1 MSFFMLIRL
10 AVALWLYRDARKW
23 GYSQSMALLWGA
35 ATVVVPYY
43 IALVVYLLFGRKY
56 QLRQREKKED
66 YAAETIEAEVISAG
80 TFVDC
85 PMCASKVGEEQTVC
99 PRCGYTLVPVCS
111 KCGRRLEREWKT
123 CPYCQ
128 QITPEK

>member
-1 MSFFMLIRL
+1 MSLFMIVRL
-10 AVALWLYRDARKW
+10 AVALLLYRDARKC
-23 GYSQSMALLWGA
+23 GYSQSLALLWGA

-43 IALVVYLLFGRKY
+43 ITLAVYLLFGRKY
-56 QLRQREKKED
+56 QLWQREKKAE
-66 YAAETIEAEVISAG
+66 YAAETIEGEVISAG

-99 PRCGYTLVPVCS
+99 PRCGYTLMPVCS
-111 KCGRRLEREWKT
+111 KCGQALERNWKT

-128 QITPEK
+128 QTTPEK